1 MLYVSHNILM
11 DLNNVMMMNRVFTN
25 ISIIYGR
32 FVKIFSRL
40 VYTTDHEV
48 GPSKIVFFY
57 DPT

>member
-1 MLYVSHNILM
+1 M